1 MKLALASDV
10 HLEFGDINLENT
22 ENADILILA
31 GDICVAKDC
40 IDPNYMGERNRNF
53 FQRVATQFPKVIY
66 IMGNHEHYDGDF
78 IKSKVILQKMFDD
91 LFLSNVFLLEK
102 ESITIDNFT
111 FIGGTLWTD
120 MNKKDPLT
128 MWNAGKSMNDYKIV
142 RNSIRG
148 YSGGG
153 YVSRLQPEDTLQE
166 HETMLDYINT
176 TVQDKFDQKFVVVG
190 HHAPSFTSVALGYQ
204 NDTLMNGNFFTDLT
218 EFIMDRPQI
227 KLWIHGHM
235 HNKSDYMIQS
245 TRVVCNPRGY
255 WGHESSADHFKLQ
268 YIEI

>member
-53 FQRVATQFPKVIY
+53 FQRVTTQFPKVIY
-66 IMGNHEHYDGDF
+66 VMGNHEHYDGDF
-78 IKSKVILQKMFDD
+78 IKSKNILQKMFDD

-128 MWNAGKSMNDYKIV
+128 MWNAGKSMNDYKIGDFGEATF
-142 RNSIRG
+142 IAKKG
-148 YSGGG
+148 WKA
-153 YVSRLQPEDTLQE
+153 
-166 HETMLDYINT
+166 ETVCYAELA
-176 TVQDKFDQKFVVVG
+176 QKITA
-190 HHAPSFTSVALGYQ
+190 HCQQKSYQ
-204 NDTLMNGNFFTDLT
+204 L
-218 EFIMDRPQI
+218 
-227 KLWIHGHM
+227 
-235 HNKSDYMIQS
+235 
-245 TRVVCNPRGY
+245 
-255 WGHESSADHFKLQ
+255 
-268 YIEI
+268 IEY